1 MAATVYNNYRAGCY
15 LGEGEALN
23 IVNEEITVASG
34 AGKLRAGTVLGKIT
48 ASGKFVLYD
57 PALTNGA
64 ELAANAVILFDEV
77 DATAADAK
85 AVATVRG
92 PRTIN
97 KNMLFYKAGMTA
109 PQILAVNTGLRAK
122 GIAVLPQR
130 VGI

>member
-1 MAATVYNNYRAGCY
+1 MAATIFNNYRAGCY
-15 LGEGEALN
+15 LGEGESLN

-48 ASGKFVLYD
+48 ASGKFVLHD
-57 PALTNGA
+57 PALANGA
-64 ELAANAVILFDEV
+64 ELTANAVILFDEV

-92 PRTIN
+92 PRVIN
-97 KNMLFYKAGMTA
+97 KNMLFYKSGMTA
-109 PQILAVNTGLRAK
+109 PQILAVNTSLRAK
-122 GIAVLPQR
+122 GLAVLPQR